1 MNNTGVKYRKVA
13 KVLTDNGWCA
23 IRQSGSSHVIWGKD
37 GRTISI
43 ANRPDGVNRMIVRR
57 LFKENNIWPIP
68 Q

>member
-1 MNNTGVKYRKVA
+1 MRKCGVKYRIVRQILLA
-13 KVLTDNGWCA
+13 NGWSFN
-23 IRQSGSSHVIWGKD
+23 RKTGSHETWKKD
-37 GRTISI
+37 DDSITI